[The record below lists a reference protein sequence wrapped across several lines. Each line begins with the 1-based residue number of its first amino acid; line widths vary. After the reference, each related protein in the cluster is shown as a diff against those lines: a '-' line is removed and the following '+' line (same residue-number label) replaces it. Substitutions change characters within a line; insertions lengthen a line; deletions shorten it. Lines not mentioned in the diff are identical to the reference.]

1 MALYWIIAVSFAGG
15 LVSLLLASII
25 FKNTNATLT
34 NNLVSLAV
42 GTLLAAS
49 FLEII
54 PHAMEASN
62 NNYYDISFVV
72 LIGILILFI
81 LEKLLIWRHCHGPHC
96 HKHSECDSNTKEK
109 ESNGNSGIIV
119 IGDLFH
125 NFVDGILIASAFLVD
140 VKLGLITALSMLLH
154 CLPQEMS
161 IFSVLLH
168 SGLSKFKAYMW
179 NIASSF
185 ATLFG
190 GLLSFFVLTIMEN
203 LVPYVLAIAASS
215 MIYVAI
221 SDLIPNLHEKT
232 DTKDSVKQI
241 LLILIGVSLIYF
253 IHASV
258 HVH

>member
-1 MALYWIIAVSFAGG
+1 MALYWIIGVSFAGG
-15 LVSLLLASII
+15 LISLLLASII
-25 FKNTNATLT
+25 FNKTNSALT

-42 GTLLAAS
+42 GTLLATS

-54 PHAMEASN
+54 PNAMETSN
-62 NNYYDISFVV
+62 NNFHDISFTV

-81 LEKLLIWRHCHGPHC
+81 LEKLMIWRHCHGSHC
-96 HKHSECDSNTKEK
+96 QKHTECDTQSKQSK
-109 ESNGNSGIIV
+109 PGGSGGIIV

-140 VKLGLITALSMLLH
+140 IKLGLITALSMLLH

-168 SGLSKFKAYMW
+168 QGLSKFKAYMW
-179 NIASSF
+179 NVASSF
-185 ATLFG
+185 ATLLG
-190 GLLSFFVLTIMEN
+190 GLLSFYVLSIMEN

-221 SDLIPNLHEKT
+221 SDLIPDLHEKT
-232 DTKDSVKQI
+232 DAKDSLKQI
-241 LLILIGVSLIYF
+241 SFILLGVAIIYF
-253 IHASV
+253 LHDAIH
-258 HVH
+258 

>member
-1 MALYWIIAVSFAGG
+1 MALYWIIGVSFVGG
-15 LVSLLLASII
+15 IASLLLATII
-25 FKNTNATLT
+25 FKNANETLT

-42 GTLLAAS
+42 GTLLATS

-54 PHAMEASN
+54 PHAVEASN
-62 NNYYDISFVV
+62 NNVHSISFVV

-81 LEKLLIWRHCHGPHC
+81 LEKLLIWRHCHGPNC
-96 HKHSECDSNTKEK
+96 GKHLECDSNLKDNK
-109 ESNGNSGIIV
+109 PSGNSGIVV

-140 VKLGLITALSMLLH
+140 IKLGLITALSMMLH

-185 ATLFG
+185 ATLVG
-190 GLLSFFVLTIMEN
+190 GLLSFYILSIMEN

-221 SDLIPNLHEKT
+221 SDLIPDLHEKT
-232 DTKDSVKQI
+232 ETKESVKQI
-241 LLILIGVSLIYF
+241 TLILLGVVVIYI
-253 IHASV
+253 IHESI
-258 HVH
+258 H